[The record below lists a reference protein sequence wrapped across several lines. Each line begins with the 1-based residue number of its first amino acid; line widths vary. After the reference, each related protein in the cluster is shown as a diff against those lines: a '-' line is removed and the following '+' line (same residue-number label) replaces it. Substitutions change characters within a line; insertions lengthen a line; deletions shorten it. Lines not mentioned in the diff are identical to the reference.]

1 MNGEIRK
8 KAYKVQ
14 RNEMTM
20 EQEMRRKD
28 EGNEALT
35 DTGTQERREGRS
47 EGTKGHRNAGT
58 KGRKGQ
64 RNEGTKARRHE
75 GTKGHR
81 NARTRG
87 RRHE

>member
-28 EGNEALT
+28 EGNE
-35 DTGTQERREGRS
+35 
-47 EGTKGHRNAGT
+47 GTKGHRNAGT
-58 KGRKGQ
+58 NGRKG
-64 RNEGTKARRHE
+64 RRHE

-81 NARTRG
+81 NARTKG
-87 RRHE
+87 RKG

>member
-28 EGNEALT
+28 EGNE
-35 DTGTQERREGRS
+35 D
-47 EGTKGHRNAGT
+47 TKGHRNAGT
-58 KGRKGQ
+58 KGRKG
-64 RNEGTKARRHE
+64 RRH
-75 GTKGHR
+75 
-81 NARTRG
+81 
-87 RRHE
+87 

>member
-28 EGNEALT
+28 EGNEGTKGHRNAGTKDRKGRRHEGTKALR
-35 DTGTQERREGRS
+35 DTGTQGRREGRA

-58 KGRKGQ
+58 
-64 RNEGTKARRHE
+64 
-75 GTKGHR
+75 
-81 NARTRG
+81 RG